1 MNQLPANEENL
12 EMAGRI
18 GRAWREIRRGA
29 AASALKETVYG
40 PCDTHDVAVEPGQ
53 MDALDLLVTV
63 ESCRMS
69 DLAEYLRIDPSTATR
84 AVQRLIKDNLARK
97 VHHEGDGRVVEIAA
111 TERGKEVHA
120 VVAERRRAIIL
131 GIMERFPHNERTQL
145 ADFLERFVVA
155 TDSVVAIAK
164 PSRLQ

>member
-29 AASALKETVYG
+29 AASALKETIYG
-40 PCDTHDVAVEPGQ
+40 PCASHDESVEPGQ

-111 TERGKEVHA
+111 TERGRTVHA
-120 VVAERRRAIIL
+120 IVAERRRTVIL
-131 GIMERFPHNERTQL
+131 GIMEHFPHNERTQL
-145 ADFLERFVVA
+145 AEFFERFVIA

-164 PSRLQ
+164 PTRLQ